1 MSSSIKYIPKIPK
14 KVRNGVF
21 ESLKSQKITVSPK
34 QKNKTSAHYRN
45 WQQALLLPVW
55 EGMWVMSV
63 LR

>member
-45 WQQALLLPVW
+45 WPQALQRPVW
-55 EGMWVMSV
+55 GVMWETLA